1 MFGNER
7 SAHIPVHS
15 DERTS
20 FAARHIVTHPGHTGH
35 RTVRPSPTHA
45 EITFAL
51 GSDRN
56 GKAQIT
62 MMYKNG
68 AEVAM
73 LLD

>member
-20 FAARHIVTHPGHTGH
+20 SAARHIVTHPGSRVTPD
-35 RTVRPSPTHA
+35 TAPSPTHA

-68 AEVAM
+68 AEVSM
-73 LLD
+73 LD

>member
-1 MFGNER
+1 M
-7 SAHIPVHS
+7 S
-15 DERTS
+15 RT
-20 FAARHIVTHPGHTGH
+20 RVTPDTA
-35 RTVRPSPTHA
+35 PSPTHA